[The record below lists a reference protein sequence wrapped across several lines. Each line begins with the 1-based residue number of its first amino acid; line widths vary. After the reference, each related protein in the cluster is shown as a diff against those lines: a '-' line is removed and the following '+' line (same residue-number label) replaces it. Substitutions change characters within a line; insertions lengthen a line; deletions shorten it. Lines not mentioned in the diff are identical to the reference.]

1 MQKKILKDGDWNDMV
16 ISADGG
22 NIVVHVNGTKTASL
36 KDDPGRPKGHFA
48 LQMHS
53 GNVMH
58 LMFKDMEMR
67 SNRSADQN
75 AR

>member
-1 MQKKILKDGDWNDMV
+1 MAMLAKRRKNEIDPTTDSDNP
-16 ISADGG
+16 
-22 NIVVHVNGTKTASL
+22 NNNRPTPIVVHINGVETAKL

-58 LMFKDMEMR
+58 VMFKDMKIRELP
-67 SNRSADQN
+67 
-75 AR
+75 